1 MAEEEKAIIL
11 GRTFDVSLEHIR
23 PTPVRKESVNFL
35 IKFISSAHL
44 NIMWKACHQERLVNS
59 NFTENDYYFNI

>member
-44 NIMWKACHQERLVNS
+44 NIM
-59 NFTENDYYFNI
+59 